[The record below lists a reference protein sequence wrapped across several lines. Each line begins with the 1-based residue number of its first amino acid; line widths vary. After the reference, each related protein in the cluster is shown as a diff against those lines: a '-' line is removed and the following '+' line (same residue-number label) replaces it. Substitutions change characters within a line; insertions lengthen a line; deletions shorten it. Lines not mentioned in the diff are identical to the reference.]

1 MNVKQRLL
9 SSVTTH
15 SEALN
20 WALALLVVNASTYG
34 FATQH
39 GYLRFDN
46 EVVRIILSCFSCLL
60 VPFVIF
66 RLFKPRSAQDIQ
78 ALIILLLLPNCFDLG
93 STLQQILIALL
104 LLSRWHKVTRIVGA
118 SLAIPTAAV
127 LTYISVGQYLFY
139 HQKSYSPAALY
150 SRTDGIYCLYGSK
163 WKEEDDTRYFLLRQ
177 VQLLPG
183 ISLANW
189 ICDYSSY
196 KPVTVIRTPEGKYRI
211 VDITSEIQ
219 K

>member
-1 MNVKQRLL
+1 MNVKERLL

-15 SEALN
+15 SEVLK

-34 FATQH
+34 FAMQH
-39 GYLRFDN
+39 GTLKFDN
-46 EVVRIILSCFSCLL
+46 EVVRVILSCFSCLL

-78 ALIILLLLPNCFDLG
+78 ALILLLLLPNCFSLG
-93 STLQQILIALL
+93 MLTPILIAIVLL
-104 LLSRWHKVTRIVGA
+104 FRWNKVARIVGA
-118 SLAIPTAAV
+118 SLAIPAVAAV
-127 LTYISVGQYLFY
+127 AYIGVSLSLFHHQYTA
-139 HQKSYSPAALY
+139 KPAALY

-163 WKEEDDTRYFLLRQ
+163 WKDEDETRYFLLRQ

-183 ISLANW
+183 ISLASW
-189 ICDYSSY
+189 ICDYASY
-196 KPVTVIRTPEGKYRI
+196 KPVTVIHTPEGKYKV
-211 VDITSEIQ
+211 VDIPSEIQ